1 MTRTNITASAT
12 LSIMTLIGS
21 PLLVACGDEP
31 QPLAASAGSSAS
43 TGTTTGPV
51 SVSGG
56 AGASAVAGGSATPA
70 VAGSKAPPVT
80 TVAGTNGS
88 VGSAGSAGSAGGSNS
103 AAAGAAA
110 GAAPAAMS
118 AGAGGNATAAAG
130 SGGAAV
136 AQPAG
141 AACDPKDMMPEPEAV
156 SYKVIVGYD
165 MLAEAPTTGP
175 INPVIEVHPGF
186 PEWTVYRPETLN
198 AETKHPIVIFGNGG
212 CLLNG
217 TLFGQ
222 WTLELASY
230 GIVSVVDGTPAASA
244 SGDPA
249 ANGIRPGPDGEPMVM
264 AMDWIIA
271 ENERPCSPFYHRLA
285 IDKVGLAGQSCGGM
299 MTMMAAGDKR
309 ISTAMV
315 FNSGLSSND
324 ATLFSSY
331 HAPMLFL
338 AGGPSDFLTN
348 SATSN
353 VAAITTVPI
362 WYGNLDVGHMST
374 WDQTNAGE
382 MGRVATGWVRWQLQG
397 DAAMEKWFVG
407 ADCELCKPPSMWE
420 VTEKKMI
427 D

>member
-1 MTRTNITASAT
+1 MNPRNIGRSAALCVTTT
-12 LSIMTLIGS
+12 LLAA
-21 PLLVACGDEP
+21 ACGDSQAP
-31 QPLAASAGSSAS
+31 TAASAGSSAPQA
-43 TGTTTGPV
+43 TTADPV
-51 SVSGG
+51 SASGG
-56 AGASAVAGGSATPA
+56 AGAPA
-70 VAGSKAPPVT
+70 VAGRSAPATSSGSQATQVRP
-80 TVAGTNGS
+80 VAGAMAS
-88 VGSAGSAGSAGGSNS
+88 AAGSPSGATAGGGATAGSGSP
-103 AAAGAAA
+103 AAAGAS
-110 GAAPAAMS
+110 GSAP
-118 AGAGGNATAAAG
+118 AAAG
-130 SGGAAV
+130 SGGAA
-136 AQPAG
+136 G
-141 AACDPKDMMPEPEAV
+141 APSVGVACDPADMLAEPKAV

-165 MLAEAPTTGP
+165 MLAEPPTTGP
-175 INPVIEVHPGF
+175 MKPVIEVHPGF
-186 PEWTVYRPETLN
+186 DEWTVYRPETLN
-198 AETKHPIVIFGNGG
+198 AETKHAIVIFGNGG

-271 ENERPCSPFYHRLA
+271 ENDRPCSPFYQKLA
-285 IDKVGLAGQSCGGM
+285 VDKIGLAGQSCGGM

-309 ISTAMV
+309 IATAMV
-315 FNSGLSSND
+315 FNSGLSRND
-324 ATLFSSY
+324 TMLFSTY

-338 AGGPSDFLTN
+338 AGGPSDFLTA

-353 VAAITTVPI
+353 VSAITTVPI

-374 WDQTNAGE
+374 WDQVNAGE

-397 DAAMEKWFVG
+397 NAEMEKWFVG
-407 ADCELCKPPSMWE
+407 ADCELCKPPSEWE